1 MEESEDMESF
11 EQLQSSLLLE
21 LADLEAMCEDP
32 RLALD
37 KKLDLLHSFL
47 QTKIKIVGGYA
58 PSKNVSLNL
67 QGPQLDPLYF
77 DIRRLLLDAD
87 EPTRDIALE
96 AVHRVVEAHR
106 KPVSRG
112 CDADEGAEV
121 VNYAEYLTETSPF
134 RALPRHHLLVSQQV
148 DGWVQG
154 KFPNLMVL
162 MPVQHG
168 KSFTVS
174 DRLPSCILAREPRSH
189 ILVAAYSNT
198 LVQRAIVANRNL
210 MKSEF
215 WQREFGWRVGE
226 KDTQN
231 ALLLDVPGQ
240 DGRFSL
246 IGAPLNGSI
255 AGHTVDYAIVDDF
268 CKDYQSALSPKIRQT
283 VSDNFFSVIAPRSRH
298 ICLIG
303 TPWHL
308 SDLAMENLRLA
319 RTNPAARQWVLVV
332 LAALNDGEDSY
343 IEDTRTGEKRFF
355 EPYDSL
361 WPEVHPRS
369 EIEEIRATI
378 GDRKFNALYMCRPD
392 VGGDCLFPL
401 DRWRDLGNVAPMQIV
416 WAWDF
421 ASGKSS
427 ARNDF
432 TVGVCMGLMNDGLY
446 AVLDVFRGK
455 PDFPMMKRLVLAKW
469 VETHK
474 KYGLCAQVYFED
486 ASSGQQM
493 LQEFANLNAVSP
505 TAIQPIPVVPTQNKA
520 IRAEAIASAQNSG
533 LVCLPKD
540 APWREQFV
548 KELVR
553 VPAVRAR

>member
-1 MEESEDMESF
+1 M
-11 EQLQSSLLLE
+11 
-21 LADLEAMCEDP
+21 
-32 RLALD
+32 
-37 KKLDLLHSFL
+37 
-47 QTKIKIVGGYA
+47 
-58 PSKNVSLNL
+58 
-67 QGPQLDPLYF
+67 
-77 DIRRLLLDAD
+77 
-87 EPTRDIALE
+87 
-96 AVHRVVEAHR
+96 
-106 KPVSRG
+106 
-112 CDADEGAEV
+112 
-121 VNYAEYLTETSPF
+121 NYAEYLTETSPF

-505 TAIQPIPVVPTQNKA
+505 TAIQPIPVVPTVNKA

-548 KELVR
+548 KELSEFPLAEHDDQLDAYVWAQAGFVR
-553 VPAVRAR
+553 GQGFFKVPTGLALLGAARAETDDDFAAELMSEIGYTRDGFTDNFDSDFKEYKKRQGW